1 MSADA
6 FYGDLSKEIDFVNPE
21 SGQEVQKVSRTTLLC
36 LPQEGDMLWKSSS
49 RLMSQANINGLS
61 ICDWA
66 LNKKAILSCLPLCSC
81 AHSHLS
87 LQDKVLRMM
96 YVWALC
102 RDQEELNPYAAW
114 RLLDISASS
123 TEQIL

>member
-1 MSADA
+1 MFGKSHHKII
-6 FYGDLSKEIDFVNPE
+6 SP
-21 SGQEVQKVSRTTLLC
+21 TLFDNKC
-36 LPQEGDMLWKSSS
+36 F
-49 RLMSQANINGLS
+49 
-61 ICDWA
+61 A
-66 LNKKAILSCLPLCSC
+66 LFI
-81 AHSHLS
+81 
-87 LQDKVLRMM
+87 QDKVLRMM